1 MRLKSLELQG
11 FKSFP
16 DKTTLFFDDGATV
29 IVGPNGSGK
38 SNITDAMRWVLGEL
52 SSKNIRGSKMEDVIF
67 IGTEVRKPMSY
78 AEVSVTFDNSSE
90 EGRLNSPYDTI
101 TVTRRYYRAGE
112 SEYLINKN
120 PVRLRDIYELFM
132 NTGVGREGYSIIG
145 QGRIAEIISKKS
157 EDRRNI
163 FEEAAGIAKF
173 RYKKEEAERKLKQTQ
188 ENMDRVFDIFN
199 ELAMRVGPLE
209 KEAEKAKKFNEL
221 YERKKVAD
229 VSLWIYDSQN
239 TKDEISKLN
248 KTYNLSSHELEMT
261 DNSIKQIETQEA
273 SLDTKLFETRRDK
286 EKVYTD
292 IKSCNTTLSGLN
304 SDLKVMENNVEHAKV
319 FSSAQIQ
326 ELERSNSKKA
336 LCEAE
341 IVEKENAY
349 KAVTFK
355 LEEANKLQ
363 DSFKKALEECNS
375 KKIETEKQLDA
386 LFQEQKSLE
395 ERKTDIIVKLSVLE
409 NSQFSGDERKE
420 SIKNDIQKYKATL
433 DDLTQKS
440 ESHAKVLAKY
450 ENSLNEIDAELSKL
464 NEQIEAK
471 TEVYNSLK
479 DEMDSVKSSQLAL
492 QEKIKVLS
500 AMEELFDGY
509 TKSVGFIMNAYNNN
523 EIDGVGTVYGPV
535 STLISVAEKYI
546 AAIET
551 SLGAGLQH
559 IVVDN
564 ENTAKTCIL
573 ALKNANA
580 GRATF
585 YPISSVS
592 GQNPTQEMINAKKYK
607 GYIGVADELIDF
619 KPEFTKIFSSLLGR
633 TVIFDNIDNA
643 TAMAKEQNYKIK
655 VVTLDGQ
662 QINVGGSFTG
672 GSVKHEGTVLSRSND
687 IKKAEEE
694 EKKLAKELDEI
705 KSKGQKL
712 GEELRN
718 LTSKHSGQRQ
728 QFDLTDK
735 LYRAEKTEYDTI
747 VAQINLNKEILDG
760 LMSDTQRLVDEDKK
774 NQNELVQNQEEKTK
788 IEARIEAISVA
799 RIDLDVKKYEF
810 IEEAENIQIKIN
822 DNLISIAEIK
832 KDIEAAELAINESK
846 VRLEEIVNDIKAINA
861 KMEELKQEVSSSAEK
876 TAKNRELY
884 EEAVKRLEDLE
895 NERIRLQNLEVELEQ
910 KKNAL
915 NQRSKDILAKREN
928 VLRAHTMSESKLE
941 QLNND
946 FDKMTA
952 KLYDDYGLTYS
963 TAVELDYPKVTKEN
977 HKDILAIATECKNK
991 LRNLGNVNPNAIE
1004 EYKEVKE
1011 RYDYLNGQLSDLSKS
1026 KEDLLKIIVDLEDE
1040 MKKSFVTAFNSI
1052 NENFNTVFKELF
1064 GGGHA
1069 ELSLNDENDV
1079 LNCGIEIKAAPPGK
1093 VIKSLMLLSGGEQ
1106 AFVAIAL
1113 LFAILKVNPTPFCV
1127 FDEIEAALDD
1137 VNVNRFGQY
1146 IKRYSKQTQF
1156 IIITHRRGTMEI
1168 ADRLYGVTMPQ
1179 KGISKVLTMDINDV
1193 GKDRILAENKD
1204 NKGA

>member
-16 DKTTLFFDDGATV
+16 DKTTLYFDDGATV

-112 SEYLINKN
+112 SEYLINRN

-239 TKDEISKLN
+239 TKDEIAKLT
-248 KTYNLSSHELEMT
+248 KTHNLSAHELEMT

-273 SLDTKLFETRRDK
+273 SLDAKLLETRRDK
-286 EKVYTD
+286 ERIYTE
-292 IKSCNTTLSGLN
+292 IKSCNATLSNLN

-319 FSSAQIQ
+319 FSSVQIE
-326 ELERSNSKKA
+326 ELEKANTKKE

-341 IVEKENAY
+341 IKEKEDVY
-349 KAVTFK
+349 KAIC
-355 LEEANKLQ
+355 LRLDEANLLQ
-363 DSFKKALEECNS
+363 ESLKKEFDQCNES
-375 KKIETEKQLDA
+375 RIDAEKQLET
-386 LFQEQKSLE
+386 LFAEQKSLE
-395 ERKTDIIVKLSVLE
+395 ERRNDIIVKLSVLE

-420 SIKNDIQKYKATL
+420 SINNDILKYKDTL
-433 DDLTQKS
+433 DKLNEKLDS
-440 ESHAKVLAKY
+440 YAKVLANY
-450 ENSLNEIDAELSKL
+450 ENSLNDIENTLAVTEKEIE
-464 NEQIEAK
+464 EK
-471 TEVYNSLK
+471 TEVYNGLK
-479 DEMDSVKSSQLAL
+479 DEMDGVKSSQLAL

-509 TKSVGFIMNAYNNN
+509 TKSVGYVMNAYNSG
-523 EIDGVGTVYGPV
+523 EIRGANTVYGPV
-535 STLISVAEKYI
+535 STLISVSEKYI
-546 AAIET
+546 SAIET

-564 ENTAKTCIL
+564 ENTAKACIS
-573 ALKNANA
+573 ALKEAKV

-585 YPISSVS
+585 YPLSSVS
-592 GQNPTQEMINAKKYK
+592 GQNPTQEMLNAKKYK

-619 KPEFTKIFSSLLGR
+619 EPKFSKVFSSLLGR
-633 TVIFDNIDNA
+633 TVIFDNLDNA
-643 TAMAKEQNYKIK
+643 TEMAKEQNYKVK

-662 QINVGGSFTG
+662 LINVGGSFTG
-672 GSVKHEGTVLSRSND
+672 GSVKNEGTVLSRSND
-687 IKKAEEE
+687 IKKAEDE
-694 EKKLAKELDEI
+694 EKKLSTALEDI

-712 GEELRN
+712 GEELRT
-718 LTSKHSGQRQ
+718 LTSKQAGQKQ
-728 QFDLTDK
+728 QYDLTDK
-735 LYRAEKTEYDTI
+735 LYRAEKTEYDTV
-747 VAQINLNKEILDG
+747 VAQIGLNKEILDG
-760 LMSDTQRLVDEDKK
+760 LLSDTQKLVDEDEK
-774 NQNELVQNQEEKTK
+774 NKNELVLNRENKEKIQE
-788 IEARIEAISVA
+788 RIEEISTL
-799 RIDLDVKKYEF
+799 RIDLDVKKYEYV
-810 IEEAENIQIKIN
+810 ENAENLQAKLN
-822 DNLISIAEIK
+822 ENLIKIAEIR
-832 KDIEAAELAINESK
+832 KDIEAAELAINDSK
-846 VRLEEIVNDIKAINA
+846 MRLEEILNDINAIND
-861 KMEELKQEVSSSAEK
+861 KMEQLKIEVSSSSEK

-884 EEAVKRLEDLE
+884 EEAEKRLQGLED
-895 NERIRLQNLEVELEQ
+895 ERIRLQNLELDFEQ

-915 NQRSKDILAKREN
+915 NQRNKDILSKREN

-941 QLNND
+941 QLNNE

-963 TAVELDYPKVTKEN
+963 TAVALDYPLVDEAN
-977 HKDILAIATECKNK
+977 HKEILAIATECKNK
-991 LRNLGNVNPNAIE
+991 LRNLGHVNPNAIE
-1004 EYKEVKE
+1004 EFKEVKE

-1040 MKKSFVTAFNSI
+1040 MKKSFVTAFEAI
-1052 NENFNTVFKELF
+1052 NENFNIVFKELF

-1069 ELSLNDENDV
+1069 ELSLNDESDV

-1193 GKDRILAENKD
+1193 GKDKILAENKE
-1204 NKGA
+1204 K

>member
-112 SEYLINKN
+112 SEYLINRN

-163 FEEAAGIAKF
+163 FEEAAGIAKY

-199 ELAMRVGPLE
+199 ELATRVGPLE

-221 YERKKVAD
+221 FEKKKIAD

-239 TKDEISKLN
+239 TKEEINKLT
-248 KTYNLSSHELEMT
+248 KSYKLSSHELEMT
-261 DNSIKQIETQEA
+261 ENSVKQIETQESA
-273 SLDTKLFETRRDK
+273 LDTKLFETRRDK
-286 EKVYTD
+286 EKIYTE
-292 IKSCNTTLSGLN
+292 IKSCNATLSSLN
-304 SDLKVMENNVEHAKV
+304 TDLKVMENNVEHAKT
-319 FSSAQIQ
+319 FSSTQIE
-326 ELERSNSKKA
+326 ELEKA
-336 LCEAE
+336 NTRKELCEKE
-341 IVEKENAY
+341 ILDKQNNH
-349 KAVTFK
+349 K
-355 LEEANKLQ
+355 LITERLIEANKLQ
-363 DSFKKALEECNS
+363 NENVATLNELNS
-375 KKIETEKQLDA
+375 KKQKAEQELDE
-386 LFQEQKSLE
+386 LYNEQKELE
-395 ERKTDIIVKLSVLE
+395 SKRNDIIVKLSVLE

-420 SIKNDIQKYKATL
+420 NINNDIIKYQASLDELTSKA
-433 DDLTQKS
+433 DNY
-440 ESHAKVLAKY
+440 AKVLANY
-450 ENSLNEIDAELSKL
+450 EESLNKTEESLSKL
-464 NEQIEAK
+464 SLEIEEKTAK
-471 TEVYNSLK
+471 YDKLK
-479 DEMDSVKSSQLAL
+479 EEMDSLKSTQLAL

-509 TKSVGFIMNAYNNN
+509 SKSVSYIMGAYNKG
-523 EIDGVGTVYGPV
+523 EIAGAGKVYGPV
-535 STLISVAEKYI
+535 STLISVSEKYI
-546 AAIET
+546 TAIET
-551 SLGAGLQH
+551 ALGAGLQH

-564 ENTAKTCIL
+564 ENTAKACIM
-573 ALKNANA
+573 ALKEAKA

-585 YPISSVS
+585 YPVSSVHP
-592 GQNPTQEMINAKKYK
+592 QNPTQEMLNAKKYK
-607 GYIGVADELIDF
+607 GYIGVADDLIDF
-619 KPEFTKIFSSLLGR
+619 KPEFSDIFSSLLGR

-643 TAMAKEQNYKIK
+643 TEMAKDQKYKIK

-672 GSVKHEGTVLSRSND
+672 GSVKNEGTVLSRSND

-694 EKKLAKELDEI
+694 EKEIASKLEDI
-705 KSKGQKL
+705 KKQGQKL
-712 GEELRN
+712 GEELRA
-718 LTSKHSGQRQ
+718 LTSKQSGDKQ
-728 QFDLTDK
+728 QYDLTDK
-735 LYRAEKTEYDTI
+735 LYRAEKSEYDTV

-760 LMSDTQRLVDEDKK
+760 LISDTQKLSDEDER
-774 NQNELVQNQEEKTK
+774 NRNELVALKESNEK
-788 IEARIEAISVA
+788 IQARIEEISTI

-810 IEEAENIQIKIN
+810 VELAEKTQQKIN
-822 DNLISIAEIK
+822 ENSISIAI
-832 KDIEAAELAINESK
+832 IEKELETALASIDETNA
-846 VRLEEIVNDIKAINA
+846 RLAEIVNDINLIKD
-861 KMEELKQEVSSSAEK
+861 KMQQLNEEVSSSAEK
-876 TAKNRELY
+876 TARNRELY
-884 EEAVKRLEDLE
+884 KEAEERLDNLE
-895 NERIRLQNLEVELEQ
+895 NERVRLHNLESELEQ
-910 KKNAL
+910 KKNIL
-915 NQRSKDILAKREN
+915 NQKSKDILSKRET
-928 VLRAHTMSESKLE
+928 VLRSHAMSESKLE
-941 QLNND
+941 QLNNE
-946 FDKMTA
+946 FDRMTA
-952 KLYDDYGLTYS
+952 KLFDDYGLTYT
-963 TAVELDYPKVTKEN
+963 TALELGYPEVNEEN
-977 HKDILAIATECKNK
+977 HKEIIAVATECKNK
-991 LRNLGNVNPNAIE
+991 LRNLGHVNPNAIE
-1004 EYKEVKE
+1004 EYREVKE
-1011 RYDYLNGQLSDLSKS
+1011 RYDYLNGQLTDLNKS
-1026 KEDLLKIIVDLEDE
+1026 KEDLLKIIFELEDE
-1040 MKKSFVTAFNSI
+1040 MKKNFVTAFNAI
-1052 NENFNTVFKELF
+1052 NENFNIVFKELF

-1137 VNVNRFGQY
+1137 VNVTRFGQY
-1146 IKRYSKQTQF
+1146 IKRYSNQTQF

-1193 GKDRILAENKD
+1193 GKERILKENNSK
-1204 NKGA
+1204 